1 MGWCGYGGL
10 DVSRFSQLLP
20 PQFGGGG
27 DVGGEL
33 LAERLHALAMERVLP
48 ALGRLLEVAGAQPLP
63 LGAGLGME
71 RHQIRPEASGLLSQR
86 LTLGAYGWGQ
96 AA

>member
-1 MGWCGYGGL
+1 MRP
-10 DVSRFSQLLP
+10 VSASSCLR
-20 PQFGGGG
+20 QFDSGR
-27 DVGGEL
+27 DVGSEL

-48 ALGRLLEVAGAQPLP
+48 AFGRLLEVAGAQPLP

-71 RHQIRPEASGLLSQR
+71 RHQIRPEASSLLSQR